1 MMVERRR
8 RRKKKIITRR
18 QKEFSY
24 RGHSFEELKNMSKD
38 EIMFLFPARV
48 RRSLKR
54 WPNENQEKFWEKVK
68 KGKKV
73 IETHRRDIVVLPE
86 LVGRKI
92 GIHNGKEFK
101 VVEITSE
108 MIGHYLGEFA
118 LTRRFGKHSGPGIG
132 ATRSSKYMPLR

>member
-1 MMVERRR
+1 MVERRR

-24 RGHSFEELKNMSKD
+24 RGHSFEELKNMPKD
-38 EIMFLFPARV
+38 EIMSLFPARI

-54 WPNENQEKFWEKVK
+54 LPNENQEKFWEKVK

-86 LVGRKI
+86 LVGRKV
-92 GIHNGKEFK
+92 GVHNGKEFK
-101 VVEITSE
+101 IVEITSE

-118 LTRRFGKHSGPGIG
+118 LTRKFGKHSGPGIG